1 MANLVIKIYCWI
13 IYLIIFGLPPL
24 AFSASQKEIDRTTLA
39 LAAAKTPEEK
49 GMAIAMENEY
59 RNNGYGDTK
68 NELRLEIINKNG
80 EIKIRE
86 YRGFSIELPDFSNK
100 VLAIFDKPDD
110 VQGVAA
116 LLQTNKNRPDDLWFY
131 FPSIKRIKR
140 VSSQNRQG
148 SFFGS
153 EFTNEDAV
161 LFPEPEKFRYKWL
174 RDEELDGQM
183 CYVIERYPYIDP
195 SAYKRWVMW
204 FDKEEFRLL
213 KQEMYN
219 KRDEH
224 LKTMYYRD
232 YKLLIEDFWFYHQ
245 LYIENHQ
252 TEKKS
257 TVFFK
262 YWKLQNGL
270 NESDFSL
277 NALKRLR

>member
-1 MANLVIKIYCWI
+1 MRLGHWI
-13 IYLIIFGLPPL
+13 FVLIFLGFTSPVL
-24 AFSASQKEIDRTTLA
+24 SASQKEIDRANAA

-68 NELRLEIINKNG
+68 NELRLEIRSKDG
-80 EIKIRE
+80 KLKVRE

-116 LLQTNKNRPDDLWFY
+116 LLKTNKNRPDDIWFY
-131 FPSIKRIKR
+131 FPSIRRIKR
-140 VSSQNRQG
+140 ISSQNRQG
-148 SFFGS
+148 AFFGS

-161 LFPEPEKFRYKWL
+161 LFPEPEKFKYKWL

-183 CYVIERYPYIDP
+183 CFVVERYPNIDP

-204 FDKEEFRLL
+204 FDKKEFRLL

-232 YKLLIEDFWFYHQ
+232 YKLLLDDFWFFYQ

-252 TEKKS
+252 TGKTS

-262 YWKLQNGL
+262 YWKLQDGL
-270 NESDFSL
+270 KESDFSL